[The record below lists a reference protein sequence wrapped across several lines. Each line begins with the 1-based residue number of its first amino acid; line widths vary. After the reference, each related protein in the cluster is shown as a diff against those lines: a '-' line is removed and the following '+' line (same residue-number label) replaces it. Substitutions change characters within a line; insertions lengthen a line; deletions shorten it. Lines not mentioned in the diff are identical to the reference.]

1 MWEAVVQEE
10 VKRRT
15 SSCRV
20 SQVRPAG
27 SDPPRAQPAPHPTL
41 ELRTALRSCSGVLV
55 ALAVITA
62 TLNVLYL
69 TSSFFMLEV
78 YDRVVPSRSVPTLI
92 ALALL
97 ALALFALH
105 GFLDIIRTRV
115 LIRVGSWLDRT
126 LSGRVYDLV
135 ARLPL
140 RARTS
145 GDGLQP
151 LRDLDQLR
159 TFLSGLGPTAL
170 FDIPWMPFYLALCYL
185 FHPLIGLT
193 ALVGSIILV
202 TLTILTDILT
212 RSPIKQATREGASRN
227 ALAEASRRNAEVLQ
241 AMGMRSRVAAL
252 WSRPTKNTWKIS
264 SAPSRYPGHSDRSP
278 RCCVL
283 PCNPRFSEWAAI
295 WSSSRKPAPASSLP
309 AQFSPPARSRLS
321 SWRLGTGKAW

>member
-1 MWEAVVQEE
+1 MWEAVIKEE

-20 SQVRPAG
+20 VGARPSAH
-27 SDPPRAQPAPHPTL
+27 DPPRAPPRPTPRAPPRAAPAL
-41 ELRTALRSCSGVLV
+41 GLRTALRSCSGVLV

-78 YDRVVPSRSVPTLI
+78 YVRVVPSRSVPTLV

-97 ALALFALH
+97 ALALFAFH

-115 LIRVGSWLDRT
+115 LIRVGSWVDQV
-126 LSGRVYDLV
+126 LSGRVYDMI

-140 RARTS
+140 KARTG

-170 FDIPWMPFYLALCYL
+170 FDLPWIPFYLALCYL

-193 ALVGSIILV
+193 ALLGSLV
-202 TLTILTDILT
+202 LITLTILTDVLT
-212 RSPIKQATREGASRN
+212 RSPIRDAAREGASRN

-241 AMGMRSRVAAL
+241 AMGMRSRV
-252 WSRPTKNTWKIS
+252 
-264 SAPSRYPGHSDRSP
+264 G
-278 RCCVL
+278 
-283 PCNPRFSEWAAI
+283 
-295 WSSSRKPAPASSLP
+295 
-309 AQFSPPARSRLS
+309 
-321 SWRLGTGKAW
+321 